1 MALTPSSADTAL
13 DISSR
18 ALILI
23 GAEPISSFDDGTTE
37 ALVCVNLYEDVV
49 QSALVNTR
57 WRFATNQKV
66 LNQLS
71 DAPTGRYDLAYQ
83 LPSDLIMLHAITVND
98 NLVDYQLYG
107 DKVYADTATSDTVIA
122 DYTFR
127 ANEED
132 FPSYFTIAVEFSLAV
147 ILATSIARDP
157 ALASLM
163 TQRADAAMA
172 KARSTD
178 SQQQTTRKLETSRFL
193 TVRRG

>member
-1 MALTPSSADTAL
+1 MAVVSTKSDTAI
-13 DISSR
+13 DICNR
-18 ALILI
+18 GLIFI
-23 GAEPISSFDDGTTE
+23 GADPITSFDDGTTE
-37 ALVCVNLYEDVV
+37 ARVAANIYEDVV
-49 QSALVNTR
+49 QTSLTNAR

-172 KARSTD
+172 KARSID
-178 SQQQTTRKLETSRFL
+178 SQQQTTRKLETTRFL
-193 TVRRG
+193 SFRRS